1 MPKMKRFV
9 SKIAVFFTV
18 VFMFLPATSFA
29 SSNINVDKDYNLDD
43 FKVIGYYCGEWF
55 DVPVEKLQA
64 DKLTHIMYGFLIPT
78 EEGTCKGFEEP
89 DEIVKLVEKCHSVGT
104 KVFVSIGG
112 YRDKSGTPLYPIFE
126 KIGADEQLKNKFVD
140 NVMEVVKQYDFDGV
154 ELDWEYPKYSTSDDY
169 EKTVILLSERLKVMG
184 KGLSTALPGTGSTD
198 GKNVWEALAGVTDKT
213 IEHFDFI
220 SLMCYDL
227 KTDTNHSPIWFS
239 DTTINY
245 WEKFR
250 NVPSEKIV
258 LGMPLYARP
267 SWQQYRFLV
276 DMDKE
281 NAYKDYVST
290 EPLES
295 TYNGLNT
302 LREKTMLALRK
313 AGGIMLFDVN
323 EDTYDETSVVS
334 MINQTISMMD
344 GLDSEKINNYIWV
357 VVDNKPLL
365 FNLEDGMGMPYID
378 SNNRTLIPIRK
389 LLESIGAEVNYFSNE
404 DTDTD
409 IVVANLNGTTMK
421 LIIGSN
427 KYSVNGV
434 NLEMDTV
441 AVVKNGRT
449 YIPARTVLETFDY
462 DVSYSNIS
470 KCVYANSNHK

>member
-1 MPKMKRFV
+1 
-9 SKIAVFFTV
+9 
-18 VFMFLPATSFA
+18 
-29 SSNINVDKDYNLDD
+29 
-43 FKVIGYYCGEWF
+43 
-55 DVPVEKLQA
+55 
-64 DKLTHIMYGFLIPT
+64 
-78 EEGTCKGFEEP
+78 
-89 DEIVKLVEKCHSVGT
+89 
-104 KVFVSIGG
+104 
-112 YRDKSGTPLYPIFE
+112 
-126 KIGADEQLKNKFVD
+126 
-140 NVMEVVKQYDFDGV
+140 
-154 ELDWEYPKYSTSDDY
+154 
-169 EKTVILLSERLKVMG
+169 
-184 KGLSTALPGTGSTD
+184 
-198 GKNVWEALAGVTDKT
+198 
-213 IEHFDFI
+213 
-220 SLMCYDL
+220 MCYDL

-245 WEKFR
+245 WKKFR

-267 SWQQYRFLV
+267 SWQQYRILV

-409 IVVANLNGTTMK
+409 TVVANLNGTTMK